1 MRDGM
6 VILFRSARS
15 TGRKI
20 IMKKVSSKLVLGVCC
35 STLLAWSIQTSA
47 ASSFVVRGI
56 KVTGLQRVSTGT
68 VLNYIPVQIG
78 EEIGPSSTAQIIR
91 TLYETGFFQSVTL
104 EQQGNILIVNVV
116 ERATIGTIN
125 IVGNKEIP
133 SDKMKAFLK
142 EMGLVK
148 GRVFQKSSL
157 ERLEKELKQA
167 YTARGKYNSRIET
180 RVTPLT
186 DNRVA
191 INITVSEGRV
201 SRIRE
206 IKIIGNNDFTKNELL
221 PELTLSTSNLFTYFT
236 KKDQYSKAGMDASL
250 EALRSYYLDRGYLK
264 FNIVS
269 SQVLLSPDRKD
280 VYINIHI
287 EEGPQYHFSGYAMAG
302 KTILPKEK
310 IAPLIQVK
318 KGDVFSRKKVTE
330 TISAIGL
337 ALGDVG
343 YGFPAINAEPRIDET
358 DKTVFITF
366 VVEPGR
372 HVYVRRIKFHGNTKT
387 GDYVLRNIIRQEEG
401 GLLSLHNIKESER
414 QLRLLGYLKNIDVKT
429 SPVPGTNNQVDLDVQ
444 VEEAPSAEAS
454 ASIGYGTNGYQFNTS
469 VKQHNFMGT
478 GRSMGAA
485 FDASKWG
492 QNYTL
497 SYYNP
502 FYTDTGVGRGV
513 NLYFSKVDPQNLNVS
528 TYSSNRFGG
537 DVSYN
542 FPLGEASGFQLG
554 YGYQD
559 VDITS
564 VGAVIP
570 IQNFVALYGN
580 HFQEIRLSTGW
591 SRNSYDQM
599 PYPNS
604 GVNQQATAFVALPA
618 TSQSLTYY
626 KSSYQTHMYYPMG
639 RGWIIS
645 LLGNVGYGNTFN
657 NKGLPFFENY
667 YAGGTALPGLV
678 RGYDSFSLG
687 PLDNM
692 GNAMGANFLVNGS
705 AGLILPYPLSRDNI
719 RTTIFSDVGNVFS
732 NGTPIALRGTAAGPL
747 RYSAGVSL
755 EWRSPFGPLAF
766 SVAKALNPQPTDQTQ
781 FFQFA
786 LSSGF

>member
-1 MRDGM
+1 
-6 VILFRSARS
+6 
-15 TGRKI
+15 
-20 IMKKVSSKLVLGVCC
+20 MKRISNKLVLGVCC
-35 STLLAWSIQTSA
+35 STLLAWSTQTMA
-47 ASSFVVRGI
+47 ADGFVVRSI
-56 KVTGLQRVSTGT
+56 KVNGLQRVSTGT
-68 VLNYIPVQIG
+68 VLNYIPVQVG

-91 TLYETGFFQSVTL
+91 TLYDTGFFQSVSL
-104 EQQGNILIVNVV
+104 ERQGNTLIVNVI

-133 SDKMKAFLK
+133 SDKMKEFLK

-167 YTARGKYNSRIET
+167 YTSRGKYNSRIDT
-180 RVTPLT
+180 KVTSLT
-186 DNRVA
+186 ENRVA
-191 INITVSEGRV
+191 ITITVSEGRV
-201 SRIRE
+201 SRIKE
-206 IKIIGNNDFTKNELL
+206 IKIVGNHDFTSNELM
-221 PELTLSTSNLFTYFT
+221 PSFALSTSNVFTYFT

-250 EALRSYYLDRGYLK
+250 EALRSFYLDRGYLK
-264 FNIVS
+264 FNVVS

-280 VYINIHI
+280 VFINVRV
-287 EEGPQYHFSGYAMAG
+287 EEGPQYKFSGYALGG
-302 KTILPKEK
+302 KVILPEQK
-310 IAPLIQVK
+310 IAALVQVK

-330 TISAIGL
+330 SISAIGL

-343 YGFPAINAEPRIDET
+343 YGFPAINAEPRINED

-366 VVEPGR
+366 MIEPGR
-372 HVYVRRIKFHGNTKT
+372 HVYVRRIKFNGNTKT
-387 GDYVLRNIIRQEEG
+387 ADYVLRNIIRQDEG

-429 SPVPGTNNQVDLDVQ
+429 TPVPGTNNQVDLDVQ

-454 ASIGYGTNGYQFNTS
+454 ASVGYGTNGYQFNTS
-469 VKQHNFMGT
+469 VNQHNFMGT

-492 QNYTL
+492 QNYSL
-497 SYYNP
+497 NYFNP
-502 FYTDTGVGRGV
+502 FYTDTGIGRGV
-513 NLYFSKVDPQNLNVS
+513 GLYYSKVDPKNLNVS
-528 TYSSNRFGG
+528 TYSSNRYGG
-537 DVSYN
+537 DVNYS
-542 FPLGEASGFQLG
+542 FPLGESSGFQLG

-559 VDITS
+559 VNIGS
-564 VGAVIP
+564 PGMVIP
-570 IQNFVALYGN
+570 IQNFVAINGR
-580 HFQEIRLSTGW
+580 HFQEIRLSGGW
-591 SRNSYDQM
+591 SRNTYDQM

-604 GVNQQATAFVALPA
+604 GFNQQASAIVALPA
-618 TSQSLTYY
+618 TSQSLEYY
-626 KSSYQTHMYYPMG
+626 KSSYQAHAYYPIG

-645 LLGNVGYGNTFN
+645 VLGNVAYGNMFN
-657 NKGLPFFENY
+657 DTGLPFFENY
-667 YAGGTALPGLV
+667 YAGGTAQPGQI

-692 GNAMGANFLVNGS
+692 GNAMGANLLTNGT

-732 NGTPIALRGTAAGPL
+732 IGTPDALRGSPAGPL

-766 SVAKALNPQPTDQTQ
+766 SLARALNPQPTDQTQ
-781 FFQFA
+781 LFQFA